1 MMTPS
6 YIHEVEESHNLDN
19 NHRSSTS
26 TKDSCRLVRFVYGVH
41 NKFIAHT
48 NRVSYH
54 WHTLLTKTAGK
65 IMRTLQFVGVGI
77 VAAVLTIK
85 TIHAIMKDMKDRA
98 ENGYGTRRNTNL

>member
-1 MMTPS
+1 MMTPN

-41 NKFIAHT
+41 NKFIAHI

-54 WHTLLTKTAGK
+54 RDTLLK
-65 IMRTLQFVGVGI
+65 
-77 VAAVLTIK
+77 
-85 TIHAIMKDMKDRA
+85 
-98 ENGYGTRRNTNL
+98 NRRKKL